1 MAFYEEKQLRAF
13 KCAELIFSRN
23 RKDLKFV
30 SKFVPNQWTDK
41 DTSTKISTTH
51 THAIVAILECT
62 HQWIVGVLCW
72 AMFKVQWIWCER
84 ANKEKKQHH
93 SLTHSMEFT
102 SKTLNQD
109 WKWHKYTHERI
120 LTRAYAS
127 GHIRP
132 FLFTFRISLLLWV
145 CTFFLQQKKE
155 QRHATFSLWYVWF
168 SLSQCN
174 LLCVARAG
182 LFACGAAHSRTK
194 KR

>member
-51 THAIVAILECT
+51 THAIVAILECV
-62 HQWIVGVLCW
+62 QPMNCW
-72 AMFKVQWIWCER
+72 CAMLGYVQSSMDLVWASKWREET
-84 ANKEKKQHH
+84 AQ
-93 SLTHSMEFT
+93 SLTHSVEFT

-132 FLFTFRISLLLWV
+132 FLFTFRISLLWV
-145 CTFFLQQKKE
+145 CTFFLQKKKQQKE

-168 SLSQCN
+168 SLNAICF
-174 LLCVARAG
+174 V
-182 LFACGAAHSRTK
+182 
-194 KR
+194 